1 MPMWFGASN
10 PKKSELISYVGRD
23 EVHFQVCVMRM
34 NQHLHPYFHL
44 LNFKNKNKTKNYFK

>member
-1 MPMWFGASN
+1 MWFGASN